1 MRVFWVNHFGYDLP
15 EFGESDLKRV
25 DKDYVRITKEGTKL
39 ATELYNVA
47 FVWPATEENLA
58 IYHEFAREIK
68 AWKEMEP
75 NIFVALNRMK
85 RS

>member
-1 MRVFWVNHFGYDLP
+1 MFGSISFQALI
-15 EFGESDLKRV
+15 S
-25 DKDYVRITKEGTKL
+25 
-39 ATELYNVA
+39 
-47 FVWPATEENLA
+47 LA